1 MKYVQ
6 PYGITDPDAPY
17 INGNPSLG
25 IQGSIPP
32 AAAFEEPMREIVTV
46 IGKSGITPDD
56 GDLQQMAKGIR
67 SQAMNFATDSG
78 TADNLIVVYDPPLL
92 AYTAGLILRVKV
104 AVSNDGSATIDA
116 GAGRALIKKTNGLP
130 VAAGD
135 LPAGGVVSLVFDG
148 TAFQL
153 VNSSVT
159 GTGGTP
165 PAVTF
170 AALPYCV
177 DDSATPNVIDAHF
190 SPAITTM
197 PAGTAFLVKIANTN
211 TGPTTINVNANTNIP
226 VKANGHGALG
236 PGDVVVGDVHLF
248 VYDGT
253 VLWIDA
259 SARQAGRLHGRC
271 HLALVSGSLV
281 LAPYN
286 GSGIVIGGVL
296 YPLPAAGVSLSSAGL
311 SANTFYYIY
320 AQAPSGVS
328 GPVVQ
333 LTAFTTGH
341 ATDANGIEVMSG
353 SPMNTLVGAAMT
365 NALGQFV
372 DQDGQRLVLS
382 WFNRMIKR
390 SVTAMVSPTTVF
402 TSGGA
407 FHEPSTVFR
416 NNFIS
421 WLDEDIQ
428 AEFFGMGGGLGLTI
442 FGLGVAY
449 DGAAVPESPWDVYE
463 SEYAGG
469 NYAWSYHHLSHKRGL
484 SENIMHVATMLC
496 GVSAGTLQLNYGGSL
511 FGAPVS
517 VNLTLSYRG

>member
-1 MKYVQ
+1 
-6 PYGITDPDAPY
+6 
-17 INGNPSLG
+17 
-25 IQGSIPP
+25 
-32 AAAFEEPMREIVTV
+32 MREIVAV
-46 IGKSGITPDD
+46 INNSGITPDD
-56 GDLQQMAKGIR
+56 GDLTQMAKGIR
-67 SQAMNFATDSG
+67 SQFMNFAADVG
-78 TADNLIVVYDPPLL
+78 TADNLIAVYNPPLSQ
-92 AYTAGLILRVKV
+92 YTIGLILRVKV
-104 AVSNDGSATIDA
+104 AVTNDGSSTIDA
-116 GAGRALIKKTNGLP
+116 GAGRVLIKKTNGLP

-135 LPAGGVVSLVFDG
+135 LPAGGVVSLVYDG

-153 VNSSVT
+153 VNSSVSGG
-159 GTGGTP
+159 GTGTP
-165 PAVTF
+165 PPVTF

-177 DDSATPNVIDAHF
+177 DDSATPNIIDARF
-190 SPAITTM
+190 SPAIATM

-211 TGPTTINVNANTNIP
+211 TGPTTINVNANTNLP
-226 VKANGHGALG
+226 VRANGHGALA
-236 PGDVVVGDVHLF
+236 PGDIVAGDVKLF

-259 SARQAGRLHGRC
+259 SARAASVGHGRC
-271 HLALVSGSLV
+271 RLSLIAGNLI

-286 GSGIVIGGVL
+286 GNGIVINGVL

-463 SEYAGG
+463 SEYGGG
-469 NYAWSYHHLSHKRGL
+469 NYAWAYHHLSHKRGL
-484 SENIMHVATMLC
+484 SENMMHVATMLC

-517 VNLTLSYRG
+517 LNLTLSYRG